1 VGLATDS
8 DVTRGSSFS
17 PLVSFA
23 SQRASGTRVKFEPR
37 EFNTVT
43 NYWPWGWG
51 IWPDQFAWYVGEFE
65 LYFWLWDGEFINRKI
80 SKNSNARGYQGMP
93 GGGGMLKL
101 FASSVLTRLLNLLI
115 LLTTWPFKWFIK
127 YNMTSSVHVNEPT
140 SHNRR
145 NISGSLWEFFEI
157 YSAIGLVYSLT
168 APFLTIQR
176 YFDTSSL
183 SFGEAMSVLGI
194 LALETPHKW

>member
-1 VGLATDS
+1 MGHLTWS
-8 DVTRGSSFS
+8 ICLICG
-17 PLVSFA
+17 
-23 SQRASGTRVKFEPR
+23 GIW
-37 EFNTVT
+37 TVFLT
-43 NYWPWGWG
+43 LGWG
-51 IWPDQFAWYVGEFE
+51 IYKPQNIKKFKCQGV
-65 LYFWLWDGEFINRKI
+65 
-80 SKNSNARGYQGMP
+80 SGYA